1 MKYTEDQVNNF
12 LEDLLALRESGPV
25 FNARV
30 EQGVMKY
37 QSCVPG
43 RHAIQDTDGKIYN
56 VTFADDTAVVGVHN
70 SGPTKIFYAAGL
82 SQYKIL
88 EIGAKKTVRIDN
100 VSYEAVG
107 ELPGVG
113 SLWTHHS
120 GRPYLV
126 FGYANLD
133 AKPEKYD
140 EYPPLILYVGQNGKV
155 WAKTEQRF
163 KETMARGGRFQFQEN
178 AGFEYMG
185 ILENDELVNGYIT
198 REVRQLAEQSQ
209 GLIEHVEE

>member
-30 EQGVMKY
+30 EQGILKY

-43 RHAIQDTDGKIYN
+43 RHAIEFEGVLYN
-56 VTFADDTAVVGVHN
+56 VTFADDTAVVGVA
-70 SGPTKIFYAAGL
+70 GTATRIFYAHSL
-82 SQYKIL
+82 SQFKIH
-88 EIGAKKTVRIDN
+88 EIGVKKTVRIDN

-198 REVRQLAEQSQ
+198 REVRQLAEQTQ